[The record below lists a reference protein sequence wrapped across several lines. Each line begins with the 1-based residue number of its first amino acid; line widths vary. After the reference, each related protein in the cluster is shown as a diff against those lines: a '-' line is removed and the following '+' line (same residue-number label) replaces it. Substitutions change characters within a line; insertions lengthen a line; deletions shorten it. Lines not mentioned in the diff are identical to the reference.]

1 MREMAIR
8 ALLLI
13 ICVST
18 SRSYGQVL
26 SRADDNQL
34 ERMNRLVEEV
44 HKRVN
49 DAAEAATYVVKADEH
64 RRQAEQMSADGQ
76 HQKARAE
83 LELAAEI
90 IAAADRPAIQGDSF
104 LQDYASEL
112 RYALN
117 TLGSVKEQAA
127 KTGVSTV
134 DTATALSFIK
144 STLIANALPPQLTAV
159 VMVESEWDANALSP
173 KGARGLWQL
182 MPDTARRYG
191 LRVNER
197 LDERVDPIKSTYA
210 AVRYLRDLYT
220 LFGDWPLVLA
230 GYNAGESRI
239 AQIMARSGV
248 RDFWAMRAQGL
259 LPTETSRY
267 VPAVLAAAPIL
278 RQGGRIER

>member
-76 HQKARAE
+76 HQKALAE

-230 GYNAGESRI
+230 GYNAGEGRI